1 MSDSA
6 ASTVGGENRL
16 TRRLASR
23 MAEGRKSLVTFV
35 TAGDPELDATVPLL
49 HALVAGGADVLE
61 LGIPFSDP
69 EAEGPAIQEASERA
83 LANGTTLRKCFS
95 MVQAFREEDQQTPL
109 LLMGYL
115 NSVMR
120 MGVETF
126 AAEAA
131 AVGVDGLIMVNLPPE
146 EAADFQPAL
155 NAAGIELVF
164 LVAPTTTAERRRQIV
179 ARSGGFVYYVSLKG
193 TTGAGH
199 LDPERVAAEVA
210 TVKAESQLP
219 VMVGFGIRDGESA
232 AAIARSADG
241 VVVGSAL
248 VQTQAN
254 AEQAIA
260 ERRAAAQT
268 LTAEIRA
275 ALDALPVQPLH

>member
-1 MSDSA
+1 MSETAVA
-6 ASTVGGENRL
+6 AEGAANRL
-16 TRRLASR
+16 TTRLAAR

-35 TAGDPELDATVPLL
+35 TAGDPEIEATVPLL

-83 LANGTTLRKCFS
+83 LANGTTLRGCFS
-95 MVQAFREEDQQTPL
+95 MVQQFRQEDQSTPL

-115 NSVMR
+115 NSVLR

-131 AVGVDGLIMVNLPPE
+131 AAGVDGLIMVNLPPE
-146 EAADFQPAL
+146 EAADVQPVL
-155 NAAGIELVF
+155 KAAGIELVF
-164 LVAPTTTAERRRQIV
+164 LVAPTTTPERRRQII
-179 ARSGGFVYYVSLKG
+179 AHSGGFVYYVSLKG

-199 LDPERVAAEVA
+199 FNPERVAAEVA
-210 TVKAESQLP
+210 TVKGESRLP
-219 VMVGFGIRDGESA
+219 VMVGFGIRDGASA

-248 VQTQAN
+248 VQTQADT
-254 AEQAIA
+254 AQPVA
-260 ERRAAAQT
+260 ERRAAAQA
-268 LTAEIRA
+268 LTAEIRS
-275 ALDALPVQPLH
+275 ALDALPPQPLA